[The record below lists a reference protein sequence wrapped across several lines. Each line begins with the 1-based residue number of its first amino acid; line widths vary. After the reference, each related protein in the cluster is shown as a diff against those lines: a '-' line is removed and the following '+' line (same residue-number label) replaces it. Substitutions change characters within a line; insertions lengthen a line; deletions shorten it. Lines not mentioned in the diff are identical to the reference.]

1 MDKRTAK
8 ISELDTTISRGTSK
22 SIGTIKIICD
32 NKYYN
37 INLNLFLKELST
49 SLGIEIFSIIRI
61 LKDEFE
67 YINFENETLTH
78 FNLEKSNHIVG
89 KNYILP
95 KIIKQGYFDNNNN
108 KEVLPILDLKYAP
121 VYICTKCIE
130 QVSYE
135 DVKKEDFDSSMNHI
149 KNRDELFNSILKRYS
164 VSLPTLSDDEIYN
177 RGVSITT
184 LKKLEITKVKIS
196 ENLIQKILSKIVP
209 IEM

>member
-1 MDKRTAK
+1 MDNRTAK

-22 SIGTIKIICD
+22 SIDIIKIICD

-37 INLNLFLKELST
+37 VDLRLFLKELST
-49 SLGIEIFSIIRI
+49 SLGIEVFSIIRI

-67 YINFENETLTH
+67 YINFEKEMLTH
-78 FNLEKSNHIVG
+78 FNLEKSNHIIE

-95 KIIKQGYFDNNNN
+95 KIIKQGYFDNKNN
-108 KEVLPILDLKYAP
+108 KEVLPILDFEFAP

-130 QVSYE
+130 QISYE
-135 DVKKEDFDSSMNHI
+135 NVKKEDFDNSMIHI

-164 VSLPTLSDDEIYN
+164 ISLPSLSYDEIYN

-184 LKKLEITKVKIS
+184 LKKIEITKVKIS
-196 ENLIQKILSKIVP
+196 ENLIQKILSKIVS
-209 IEM
+209 IEK